1 MTKNQMRLWASLNK
15 LREYASKTPISSEIR
30 EIENEIKL
38 SIRWV
43 LEENNHLNNVIETLI
58 NESDEGID
66 NV

>member
-1 MTKNQMRLWASLNK
+1 MNK
-15 LREYASKTPISSEIR
+15 LRDYASQTPIWSEIR

-58 NESDEGID
+58 NESDEGVDYI
-66 NV
+66 